1 MNPQQKFINTMLAKA
16 SASPDKPREVQEIDM
31 GIYRGGAP
39 PQRQRS
45 IDSDDFMPEQQNEP
59 QKKPAPKRPRSK
71 KATQPKGYKSEQIK
85 RLKTDAF

>member
-1 MNPQQKFINTMLAKA
+1 MLAKA

-45 IDSDDFMPEQQNEP
+45 IDSDDFMPEQQQNESK
-59 QKKPAPKRPRSK
+59 KKPTVKSCTK
-71 KATQPKGYKSEQIK
+71 KQLPNTKTAQAKGYKSGQIK
-85 RLKTDAF
+85 RLQTDAF